1 MNCPAGFSRK
11 VHSLIRCFSLVSL
24 TICIFLLTACSTMKP
39 QAAVDSTQTN
49 ESPEN
54 VSRIFAE
61 SLATGDVDLQFLCY
75 PAEYIDGLSSEESS
89 GYMDYSEQIAVTMSE
104 EGTTLEG
111 SRASEPEAYTLDKES
126 TEYASLQTAISTK
139 FGVVEDD
146 ISDAKLCAVRLFF
159 NDDQTMDVTV
169 LVYQLG
175 DNWYAYKLQANDDAD
190 S

>member
-1 MNCPAGFSRK
+1 MNGPARFTRK
-11 VHSLIRCFSLVSL
+11 VQLLFRCFLLISVTLCL
-24 TICIFLLTACSTMKP
+24 FLLSACSSMKP
-39 QAAVDSTQTN
+39 QEAVDSTKAN

-54 VSRIFAE
+54 VARVFAE

-75 PAEYIDGLSSEESS
+75 PAEFVGGLSSEDSS
-89 GYMDYSEQIAVTMSE
+89 VYMDYSEQIAVTMSE

-111 SRASEPEAYTLDKES
+111 SRASEPEPYTLDKDS
-126 TEYASLQTAISTK
+126 TEYASLQTAISAK
-139 FGVVEDD
+139 FGVDEDLV
-146 ISDAKLCAVRLFF
+146 SDAKLCAVRLFF

-175 DNWYAYKLQANDDAD
+175 DTWYAYKLQANDDAD